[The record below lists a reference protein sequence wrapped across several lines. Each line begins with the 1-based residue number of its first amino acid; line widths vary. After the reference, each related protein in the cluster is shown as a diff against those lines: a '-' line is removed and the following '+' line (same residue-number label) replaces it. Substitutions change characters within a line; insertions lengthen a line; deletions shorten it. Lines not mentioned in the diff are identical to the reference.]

1 MKKDRYGMLLD
12 DKEIKL
18 LERSLKQM
26 CDNVKSIVG
35 SVPTDLKRL
44 LNDVKTIQKAGY
56 MKTTD
61 DSNIVS
67 EEDYAKIC
75 EECE

>member
-56 MKTTD
+56 MKTAD